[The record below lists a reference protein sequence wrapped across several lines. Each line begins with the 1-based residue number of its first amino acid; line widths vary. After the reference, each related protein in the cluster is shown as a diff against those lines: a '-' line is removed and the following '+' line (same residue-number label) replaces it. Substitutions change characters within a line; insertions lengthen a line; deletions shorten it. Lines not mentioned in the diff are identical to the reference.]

1 MLVEPAIS
9 PEELSGVL
17 DSRSGP
23 GIIVAY
29 PNRTYINEKASQLI
43 KTLQGSH
50 LIQERRRILP
60 AVITDLCKEVC
71 RVLKDDSSAKDLE
84 QQEFR
89 RVVGSP
95 DTPLLLRAL
104 RLPVKGAKDAG
115 AVLIILEPIRQ
126 KASVSRLSDRFGFTK
141 RERTVVEDLI
151 QGRTNKEIASDLGIS
166 LPSVKAHLKQIMRK
180 TNTTTRT
187 GVLAQ
192 ILQ

>member
-9 PEELSGVL
+9 AEELDDVL

-23 GIIVAY
+23 GIIVTY
-29 PNRTYINEKASQLI
+29 PNRTFLNEKGRDLI
-43 KTLQGSH
+43 KALQGPNMS
-50 LIQERRRILP
+50 QDRRRMLP
-60 AVITDLCKEVC
+60 TVITDLCKELC
-71 RVLKDDSSAKDLE
+71 RALKDDHSAKDLE

-89 RVVGSP
+89 RVVGPS
-95 DTPLLLRAL
+95 DAPLLLRAI
-104 RLPVKGAKDAG
+104 RLPAKGGKDGG

-126 KASVSRLSDRFGFTK
+126 KTSVSRLSDRYGFTK

-151 QGRTNKEIASDLGIS
+151 LGRTNKEIASDLGIS

>member
-29 PNRTYINEKASQLI
+29 PNRTYINEKASDLI
-43 KTLQGSH
+43 KTLQGPNMAEH
-50 LIQERRRILP
+50 RRRMLP
-60 AVITDLCKEVC
+60 TVIKDLCKEVC

-95 DTPLLLRAL
+95 DTP
-104 RLPVKGAKDAG
+104 V
-115 AVLIILEPIRQ
+115 
-126 KASVSRLSDRFGFTK
+126 
-141 RERTVVEDLI
+141 
-151 QGRTNKEIASDLGIS
+151 
-166 LPSVKAHLKQIMRK
+166 
-180 TNTTTRT
+180 
-187 GVLAQ
+187 
-192 ILQ
+192 

>member
-1 MLVEPAIS
+1 MLAEPAVS

-29 PNRTYINEKASQLI
+29 PNRTYINEKARDLI
-43 KTLQGSH
+43 KTLHGPTMTAD
-50 LIQERRRILP
+50 RRQMLP
-60 AVITDLCKEVC
+60 TVITDLCKEIC
-71 RVLKDDSSAKDLE
+71 RVLKDHSSAKDLE
-84 QQEFR
+84 QQELR

-95 DTPLLLRAL
+95 DAPLLLRAL
-104 RLPVKGAKDAG
+104 RLPIKGAKDAG
-115 AVLIILEPIRQ
+115 AVLIILERVRQ
-126 KASVSRLSDRFGFTK
+126 KTSVSRLSDRYGFTK
-141 RERTVVEDLI
+141 RERTVVEDLM

>member
-1 MLVEPAIS
+1 MLTEPAVS

-23 GIIVAY
+23 GIIVTY
-29 PNRTYINEKASQLI
+29 PNRTYINEKARDLL
-43 KTLQGSH
+43 KALHGT
-50 LIQERRRILP
+50 ENRRRMLP
-60 AVITDLCKEVC
+60 TVITDLCKEIC
-71 RVLKDDSSAKDLE
+71 RVMKDHSSAKDLE
-84 QQEFR
+84 QQELR

-95 DTPLLLRAL
+95 DAPLLLRAL
-104 RLPVKGAKDAG
+104 RLPIKGAKDAG
-115 AVLIILEPIRQ
+115 AVLIILERIRQ
-126 KASVSRLSDRFGFTK
+126 KTSVSRLSDRYGFTK
-141 RERTVVEDLI
+141 RERTVVEDLM

-180 TNTTTRT
+180 TNTSTRT

>member
-17 DSRSGP
+17 DSRGGP

-29 PNRTYINEKASQLI
+29 PNRTYINEKANELI
-43 KTLQGSH
+43 KTLPGSSR
-50 LIQERRRILP
+50 IQDRRRMLP
-60 AVITDLCKEVC
+60 AVITDLCTEVC

-84 QQEFR
+84 QQEIR

-104 RLPVKGAKDAG
+104 RLPVKGARDAG
-115 AVLIILEPIRQ
+115 VVLIILEPIRQ
-126 KASVSRLSDRFGFTK
+126 KTSVSRLSDRYGFTK

-180 TNTTTRT
+180 TNTSTRT

>member
-29 PNRTYINEKASQLI
+29 PNRTYINEKARDLI
-43 KTLQGSH
+43 KTLQGPNTT
-50 LIQERRRILP
+50 EDRRRLLP

-71 RVLKDDSSAKDLE
+71 RVLKDHSSAKDLE
-84 QQEFR
+84 QQEVR

-104 RLPVKGAKDAG
+104 RLPIKGAKDVG

-126 KASVSRLSDRFGFTK
+126 KTSVSRLSDRYGFTK
-141 RERTVVEDLI
+141 RERTVVEDLM

-180 TNTTTRT
+180 TNTSTRT

>member
-9 PEELSGVL
+9 AEDLSGVL

-23 GIIVAY
+23 GIIVTY
-29 PNRTYINEKASQLI
+29 PTRTFINEKGRDLI
-43 KTLQGSH
+43 KALQDPNMTPD
-50 LIQERRRILP
+50 RRRMLP
-60 AVITDLCKEVC
+60 AVITDLCKEIS
-71 RVLKDDSSAKDLE
+71 RVLKNDSSAKDLE

-95 DTPLLLRAL
+95 DAPLLLRAL
-104 RLPVKGAKDAG
+104 RLPIKGGKDAG

-126 KASVSRLSDRFGFTK
+126 KTSVTRLSDRYGFTK
-141 RERTVVEDLI
+141 RERNVVEDLI

>member
-29 PNRTYINEKASQLI
+29 PNRTYINEKASELL
-43 KTLQGSH
+43 KTIPGPTMTRD
-50 LIQERRRILP
+50 RRLMLP

-71 RVLKDDSSAKDLE
+71 RALKDDSSAKDLE

-95 DTPLLLRAL
+95 DTTLLLRAL

-115 AVLIILEPIRQ
+115 AVVIIVEPIRQ
-126 KASVSRLSDRFGFTK
+126 KTSVSRLSDRYGFTK

-151 QGRTNKEIASDLGIS
+151 QGRKNK
-166 LPSVKAHLKQIMRK
+166 
-180 TNTTTRT
+180 
-187 GVLAQ
+187 
-192 ILQ
+192 

>member
-1 MLVEPAIS
+1 MLAEPAVS

-29 PNRTYINEKASQLI
+29 PNRTYINEKARDLL
-43 KTLQGSH
+43 KTLH
-50 LIQERRRILP
+50 APTMTENRHRMLP
-60 AVITDLCKEVC
+60 TVITDLCKEIC
-71 RVLKDDSSAKDLE
+71 RVMKDHSSAKDLE
-84 QQEFR
+84 QQELR

-95 DTPLLLRAL
+95 DAPLLLRAL
-104 RLPVKGAKDAG
+104 RLPIKGAKDAG
-115 AVLIILEPIRQ
+115 AVLIILERVRQ
-126 KASVSRLSDRFGFTK
+126 KTSVSRLSDRYGFTK
-141 RERTVVEDLI
+141 RERTVVEDLM

-180 TNTTTRT
+180 TNTSTRT